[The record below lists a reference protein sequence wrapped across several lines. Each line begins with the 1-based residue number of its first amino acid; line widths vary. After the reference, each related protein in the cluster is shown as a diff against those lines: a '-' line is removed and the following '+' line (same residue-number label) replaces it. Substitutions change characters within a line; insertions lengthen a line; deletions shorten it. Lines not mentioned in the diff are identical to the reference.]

1 MHFQDAK
8 AFAVGHSEQREWPA
22 CDEFHVLEEWEK
34 IRLFATAIDVGLI
47 PKAYV
52 VLILIADVGLI
63 PMNNVGLLLIP
74 MTNRQLG
81 TALAWSVKVMQ
92 WYACCICISKML
104 RDREQRERRADD
116 EIHVLREWE
125 K

>member
-1 MHFQDAK
+1 M
-8 AFAVGHSEQREWPA
+8 G
-22 CDEFHVLEEWEK
+22 K

-92 WYACCICISKML
+92 
-104 RDREQRERRADD
+104 
-116 EIHVLREWE
+116 
-125 K
+125 